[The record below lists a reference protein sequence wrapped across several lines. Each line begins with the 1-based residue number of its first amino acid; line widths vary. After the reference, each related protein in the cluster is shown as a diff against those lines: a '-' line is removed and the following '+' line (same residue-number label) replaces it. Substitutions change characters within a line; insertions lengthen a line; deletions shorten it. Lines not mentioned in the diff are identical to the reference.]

1 MIARDLHVERI
12 TSLLKR
18 FPVVAILGARQ
29 VGKTTLASL
38 IAPSVSDRSIR
49 FDLFMSGRFSRVAR
63 HRRGEIRGK
72 YGGNPHEGS
81 LIELKFASRSTGVG
95 RQVAAFLRCP
105 GIRPQT
111 AICGHTTPQNH
122 SKLAVIGS
130 D

>member
-1 MIARDLHVERI
+1 MHRLFMVGFGSMIARDLHVERI

-81 LIELKFASRSTGVG
+81 
-95 RQVAAFLRCP
+95 
-105 GIRPQT
+105 
-111 AICGHTTPQNH
+111 
-122 SKLAVIGS
+122 
-130 D
+130 